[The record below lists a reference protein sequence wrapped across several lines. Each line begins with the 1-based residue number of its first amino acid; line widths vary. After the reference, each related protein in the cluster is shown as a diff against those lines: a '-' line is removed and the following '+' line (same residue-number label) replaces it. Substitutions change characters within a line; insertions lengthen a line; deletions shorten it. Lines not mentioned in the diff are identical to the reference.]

1 MDTFDEARLLSCLEY
16 VIKEYV
22 EAKVET
28 CSVRPKER

>member
-22 EAKVET
+22 ET
-28 CSVRPKER
+28 DSVRPNER